1 MQEVGLDVSA
11 ARPRLL
17 TDTALDGVSLFVAL
31 GEDASWSVPAGVRR
45 ENWSLADPKNLPLA
59 QVRAI
64 RDRLRDRVWR
74 LVAQNGWYKRQP
86 TAAAR
91 NRRPAVVASA
101 R

>member
-74 LVAQNGWYKRQP
+74 LVAQNGWYKMQP